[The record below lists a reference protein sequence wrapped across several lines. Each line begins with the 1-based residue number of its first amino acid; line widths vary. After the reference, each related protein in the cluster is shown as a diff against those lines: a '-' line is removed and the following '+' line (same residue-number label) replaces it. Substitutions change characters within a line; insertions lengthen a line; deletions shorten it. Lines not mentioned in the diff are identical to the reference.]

1 MNYGVRNFV
10 EDNSDSWDSKDDD
23 DNDVVEPGQMGAGV
37 MNFDYESEELYS
49 LVESSSDDE
58 LGYDNDDDVED
69 DRSTHAGNGKG

>member
-1 MNYGVRNFV
+1 MNYGVTNFV

-23 DNDVVEPGQMGAGV
+23 DNDVVEPSQMGAGV

-58 LGYDNDDDVED
+58 LGYGNDDDVED
-69 DRSTHAGNGKG
+69 DRSTHVENGKG

>member
-1 MNYGVRNFV
+1 
-10 EDNSDSWDSKDDD
+10 
-23 DNDVVEPGQMGAGV
+23 MGAGV
-37 MNFDYESEELYS
+37 MNFDYESKKLYS